1 MGKVNNKR
9 IYRLVHSIVIEHTP
23 PVWEEKEQK
32 SMLSMMKR
40 IKRIAGSIYAL
51 TWLNSFGHSIL
62 VFSMIMNKHSQKHID
77 MFNKQFANRF

>member
-9 IYRLVHSIVIEHTP
+9 IYRLVHSIVIEHTS

-32 SMLSMMKR
+32 SMLSLMKR
-40 IKRIAGSIYAL
+40 IKRIAGSIYAV
-51 TWLNSFGHSIL
+51 TWLNSIGHSIL